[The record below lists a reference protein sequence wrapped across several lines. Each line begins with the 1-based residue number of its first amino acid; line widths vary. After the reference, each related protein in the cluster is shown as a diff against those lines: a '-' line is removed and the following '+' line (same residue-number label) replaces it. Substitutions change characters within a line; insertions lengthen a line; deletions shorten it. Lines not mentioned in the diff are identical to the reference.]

1 MKPEKK
7 PDMLLGLDLAGAV
20 LAVVGW
26 LGVLLL
32 WLFTVPTADARWLF
46 FMLGLSALTGTLVPI
61 VRHLNRRFGRAPAP
75 AHVLLRRALWP
86 ALLGAV
92 CAWLQIART
101 LTWEIAALLAAIFIF
116 IEWLL
121 EVRER
126 SRWDPD
132 SGR

>member
-1 MKPEKK
+1 M
-7 PDMLLGLDLAGAV
+7 
-20 LAVVGW
+20 
-26 LGVLLL
+26 
-32 WLFTVPTADARWLF
+32 
-46 FMLGLSALTGTLVPI
+46 
-61 VRHLNRRFGRAPAP
+61 
-75 AHVLLRRALWP
+75 LLRRALWP

>member
-1 MKPEKK
+1 MQRETKPNL
-7 PDMLLGLDLAGAV
+7 LLGLDLAAAV

-26 LGVLLL
+26 LGVLAL

-46 FMLGLSALTGTLVPI
+46 FMLGLSALTGTLLPV

-86 ALLGAV
+86 ALLAAI

-101 LTWEIAALLAAIFIF
+101 LTWEMTALLAAIFIF